1 MSDLLSW
8 ASAHVPDQ
16 SGRTAIVT
24 GANSGIGLETARAL
38 AHRGA
43 HVVLAC
49 RDLDRARAAEADIAA
64 SVPGASLEVSHLD
77 LADLASV
84 RAFAR
89 SYEGSHERLD
99 LLINNAGVMAIPR
112 RETADGFEMQF
123 GTNVLGHFAL
133 TGRLLPLVLGTRHSR
148 IVWLSSLAHKRGR
161 INFDDLQGERSYTP
175 WGAYMQS
182 KLADLVLALE
192 LQRRL
197 AEAGSSTISVAA
209 HPGWTATNL
218 QSRGPEMSGSKV
230 QGVLAMWFNAVLA
243 MDTWRGALPTLV
255 AATASRV
262 RPGDYIGPHGP
273 GEIWGR
279 PGRARISDRARDEDT
294 GRRLWA
300 RCETLTG
307 VDAEVG
313 RPRAVAGGAIGG

>member
-1 MSDLLSW
+1 MSDLLAW
-8 ASAHVPDQ
+8 ARAHVPDQ
-16 SGRTAIVT
+16 SGRTAVVT

-43 HVVLAC
+43 RVVLAC
-49 RDLDRARAAEADIAA
+49 RNLEKAADAEADIAA
-64 SVPGASLEVSHLD
+64 SVPGASLEVLHLD

-84 RAFAR
+84 RAFAQA
-89 SYEGSHERLD
+89 YAAGHDRLD
-99 LLINNAGVMAIPR
+99 LLINNAGIMAIPK

-133 TGRLLPLVLGTRHSR
+133 TGRLLPIILGTRRSR
-148 IVWLSSLAHKRGR
+148 VVWLSSLAHKRGR
-161 INFDDLQGERSYTP
+161 IDFDDLQSERGYSP
-175 WGAYMQS
+175 WGAYSQS

-218 QSRGPEMSGSKV
+218 QSKGPEMSGAKI
-230 QGVLAMWFNAVLA
+230 QGVLMEWFNSAIA
-243 MDTWRGALPTLV
+243 MDTWKGALPTLV
-255 AATASRV
+255 AATASSV
-262 RPGDYIGPHGP
+262 RPGDYVGPGGL
-273 GEIWGR
+273 GEIWGL
-279 PGRARISDRARDEDT
+279 PDRAEITDRAQDEDT

-300 RCETLTG
+300 RCEALTG
-307 VDAEVG
+307 VEAEV
-313 RPRAVAGGAIGG
+313 PEAA